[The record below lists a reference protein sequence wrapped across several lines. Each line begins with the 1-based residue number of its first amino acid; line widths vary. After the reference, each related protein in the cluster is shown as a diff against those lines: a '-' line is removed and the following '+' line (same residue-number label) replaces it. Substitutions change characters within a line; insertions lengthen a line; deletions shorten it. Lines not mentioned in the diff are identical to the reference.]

1 MILSTSRGHRRSKKN
16 IAFSPRRHDQAPLF
30 AYKVIE
36 KSNTKNT
43 FFPSHPTS
51 SRLLHGF
58 VARLTKAS
66 VAIHR

>member
-1 MILSTSRGHRRSKKN
+1 MILSTSRGHRRSEKTLLFLRDCMTK
-16 IAFSPRRHDQAPLF
+16 PPLF

-43 FFPSHPTS
+43 FFPSHPAS

-58 VARLTKAS
+58 VARLTKARVS
-66 VAIHR
+66 THR